1 MFHVDYVFFIIIPCL
16 LLQRGYRHLNVT
28 EDMPDIDIYKLW
40 AQSQSLSGV
49 LTNRWLKIINRCS
62 QTQSFMVTLC
72 GNSLTERKS
81 RYDDIISK
89 NGKVKTNKK
98 ERNSDTCY
106 HPWFGLCESSSPC
119 AIEKF
124 SMKMGAANNKWKEE
138 HMTIDVCQCLAYLTN
153 CQCYWM
159 K

>member
-81 RYDDIISK
+81 RYDDISK

-124 SMKMGAANNKWKEE
+124 SMKMRAANNKWKEE